1 MSHDSPS
8 STPRDGSILLK
19 GKRPELIEL
28 IAATLHSVKAYD
40 LPAECERLG
49 LATGTGSEAHSSKRV
64 YVRSRLQGLN
74 NDQLL
79 QLGRQVE
86 QDYVSFSLS
95 EFLRLLDDSND
106 GQTVTELTRRSI
118 FKALTDVD
126 LFGELPLVEQL
137 SKLWP
142 LSEMRGAGF
151 EANLEESVIRHCSNN
166 EDWTNAELL
175 EVVGAL
181 SCSRQMFFKLLEAVV
196 SPNARRGKEQSQLVD
211 TLNTFLKADGYHLR
225 PSGSVSG
232 HSAFSVAR
240 ISGGVSGA
248 PKNLIFA
255 STGPKPE
262 IVIQDAIN
270 NDIRIV
276 RNEEHCLV
284 YDRPIH
290 SGVLTKEQMVVWW
303 KDRQGI
309 QDDAEARRS
318 LSQRLMA
325 SLASDGERNVFGVY
339 YRAFKDL
346 REKLPAL
353 IPQVYLHYD
362 PYTLAQLGGV
372 GRLSRQR
379 MDFLL
384 LFSDAGRVV
393 IEVDGSQHFAEDGK
407 PSLARYAE
415 MVAADRDLR
424 LAGYEV
430 YRFGANELTGHGSAE
445 RIETFFRRLLR
456 KHAVVPGAGLA
467 Q

>member
-166 EDWTNAELL
+166 EDWTNTELL

-290 SGVLTKEQMVVWW
+290 SGGLTKEQMVVWW

-407 PSLARYAE
+407 PSLARYAD

>member
-1 MSHDSPS
+1 MSHDSS
-8 STPRDGSILLK
+8 SIATRDASLLLK

-79 QLGRQVE
+79 QLARQVE
-86 QDYVSFSLS
+86 QDHVSFSLS
-95 EFLRLLDDSND
+95 EFLRLLDESND

-118 FKALTDVD
+118 LKALNDVD

-142 LSEMRGAGF
+142 LSEMRGTGF

-181 SCSRQMFFKLLEAVV
+181 NCSRQLFFKLLEAVV
-196 SPNARRGKEQSQLVD
+196 SPNARRGKEQAQLID

-225 PSGSVSG
+225 PSGSISG

-290 SGVLTKEQMVVWW
+290 SSGLTKEHLVAWW
-303 KDRQGI
+303 KDHQGI

-318 LSQRLMA
+318 LFQRLMA
-325 SLASDGERNVFGVY
+325 SLASDGERNIFGVY

-346 REKLPAL
+346 GDRLPAL

-407 PSLARYAE
+407 PSLARYAD

-430 YRFGANELTGHGSAE
+430 YRFGANELTGHGSAG
-445 RIETFFRRLLR
+445 RIEGFFRRLLW
-456 KHAVVPGAGLA
+456 KHAVLPGTGLA

>member
-1 MSHDSPS
+1 MSHNVPS
-8 STPRDGSILLK
+8 STPRDGSPLLK
-19 GKRPELIEL
+19 GKRPDLIEL

-64 YVRSRLQGLN
+64 YVRSRLQGLS

-79 QLGRQVE
+79 QLARQVE
-86 QDYVSFSLS
+86 QDHVSFSLS
-95 EFLRLLDDSND
+95 EFLRLLDESSD
-106 GQTVTELTRRSI
+106 GQAVTELTRRSI
-118 FKALTDVD
+118 LKLLNDMD

-137 SKLWP
+137 SKIWP
-142 LSEMRGAGF
+142 LPEIRGAGF
-151 EANLEESVIRHCSNN
+151 EANLEESVIRHCVNN
-166 EDWTNAELL
+166 DDWTNAELL

-181 SCSRQMFFKLLEAVV
+181 SSSRQLFFKLLEAVV
-196 SPNARRGKEQSQLVD
+196 SPNARRGKEQTQLVE
-211 TLNTFLKADGYHLR
+211 TLNAPLKADGFQLR
-225 PSGSVSG
+225 PSGSISG
-232 HSAFSVAR
+232 YSAFAVCR

-276 RNEEHCLV
+276 KNEEHCLV
-284 YDRPIH
+284 YDRPMQA
-290 SGVLTKEQMVVWW
+290 SGLTKEEMLSWW
-303 KDRQGI
+303 KERQGTE
-309 QDDAEARRS
+309 DESDARRS

-325 SLASDGERNVFGVY
+325 SLASDGERNVFSVY

-346 REKLPAL
+346 GDKLPAL

-393 IEVDGSQHFAEDGK
+393 VEVDGSQHFAEDGK
-407 PSLARYAE
+407 PSLARYAD

-445 RIETFFRRLLR
+445 RIEAFFRRLLR
-456 KHAVVPGAGLA
+456 KHAVLPGPGSAE
-467 Q
+467 

>member
-407 PSLARYAE
+407 PSLARYAD

>member
-1 MSHDSPS
+1 MSHESPN
-8 STPRDGSILLK
+8 STPRDKTILPR
-19 GKRPELIEL
+19 GKRPELIDL
-28 IAATLHSVKAYD
+28 IADTLHSVKAYD

-49 LATGTGSEAHSSKRV
+49 LAAGTGTEAHSSKRI
-64 YVRSRLQGLN
+64 YVRSRLQGLD

-79 QLGRQVE
+79 QLARQVE
-86 QDYVSFSLS
+86 QDHVSFSLS
-95 EFLRLLDDSND
+95 EFLRLLDESND
-106 GQTVTELTRRSI
+106 GQAVTELTRRSI
-118 FKALTDVD
+118 SKALNEVD

-137 SKLWP
+137 SNLWP

-151 EANLEESVIRHCSNN
+151 EANLEESVMRHCSNN
-166 EDWTNAELL
+166 EDWTNAQLL

-181 SCSRQMFFKLLEAVV
+181 TCSRKLFFKLLEAVV
-196 SPNARRGKEQSQLVD
+196 SPNARRGKEQMQLVD
-211 TLNTFLKADGYHLR
+211 TLNAFLKADGYHLR
-225 PSGSVSG
+225 PSGSISG

-240 ISGGVSGA
+240 ISGGVSGS

-284 YDRPIH
+284 YDRPIQA
-290 SGVLTKEQMVVWW
+290 SGLTKEEMLSWW
-303 KDRQGI
+303 KDQQGI
-309 QDDAEARRS
+309 QNDSEARRS

-325 SLASDGERNVFGVY
+325 SLASAGEQNVFGTY

-346 REKLPAL
+346 GDKLPAL

-384 LFSDAGRVV
+384 LFSDAGRIVV
-393 IEVDGSQHFAEDGK
+393 EVDGSQHFAEDGK
-407 PSLARYAE
+407 PSLARYAD

-445 RIETFFRRLLR
+445 RIEGFFRRLLR
-456 KHAVVPGAGLA
+456 KHGFMPGASPA

>member
-142 LSEMRGAGF
+142 LPEMRGAGF

-407 PSLARYAE
+407 PSLARYAD

>member
-1 MSHDSPS
+1 MSHDSPG
-8 STPRDGSILLK
+8 STPRDRALLPR
-19 GKRPELIEL
+19 GKRPELIGL
-28 IAATLHSVKAYD
+28 IADTLHSVKAYD

-49 LATGTGSEAHSSKRV
+49 LAAGTGNEAHSSKRI
-64 YVRSRLQGLN
+64 YVRSRLQGLD

-79 QLGRQVE
+79 QLARQVE
-86 QDYVSFSLS
+86 QDHVSFSLN
-95 EFLRLLDDSND
+95 EFLRLLDESHD
-106 GQTVTELTRRSI
+106 GQAVTELTRRSI
-118 FKALTDVD
+118 LKALNEVD
-126 LFGELPLVEQL
+126 LFGDLPLVEQL
-137 SKLWP
+137 TKLWP
-142 LSEMRGAGF
+142 LTEMRGTGF
-151 EANLEESVIRHCSNN
+151 DGSLEESVIRHCSTND
-166 EDWTNAELL
+166 DWSNAELL

-181 SCSRQMFFKLLEAVV
+181 NCSRTLFFKLLEAVV
-196 SPNARRGKEQSQLVD
+196 SPNARRDKEQTQLVA

-232 HSAFSVAR
+232 HTAFSVAR

-255 STGPKPE
+255 SSGPKPE

-284 YDRPIH
+284 YDRPIQS
-290 SGVLTKEQMVVWW
+290 SGLTKEEMLSWW
-303 KDRQGI
+303 KDQQGI

-318 LSQRLMA
+318 LSQRLMT
-325 SLASDGERNVFGVY
+325 SLASDGERNVFSVY

-346 REKLPAL
+346 GDKLPAL

-393 IEVDGSQHFAEDGK
+393 VEVDGSQHFAEDGK
-407 PSLARYAE
+407 PSLARYADT
-415 MVAADRDLR
+415 VAADRDLR

-445 RIETFFRRLLR
+445 RIEGFFRRLLR
-456 KHAVVPGAGLA
+456 KHGVLPGASLA

>member
-8 STPRDGSILLK
+8 STPRDGSLLLK
-19 GKRPELIEL
+19 GQRPELIEL

-49 LATGTGSEAHSSKRV
+49 LAAGTGSEAHSSKRV

-74 NDQLL
+74 NHQLL
-79 QLGRQVE
+79 QLARQVE
-86 QDYVSFSLS
+86 QDHDSFSLS
-95 EFLRLLDDSND
+95 EFLRLLDESND
-106 GQTVTELTRRSI
+106 GQAVTDITRRSI
-118 FKALTDVD
+118 FKALNDID
-126 LFGELPLVEQL
+126 LFGELSLIEQL

-151 EANLEESVIRHCSNN
+151 EANLEESIRRHCLNN
-166 EDWTNAELL
+166 EDWSNAELL

-181 SCSRQMFFKLLEAVV
+181 ACSRELFFKLLEAVV
-196 SPNARRGKEQSQLVD
+196 SPNARRGKEQTQLVD
-211 TLNTFLKADGYHLR
+211 TLNTFLKADGFQLR
-225 PSGSVSG
+225 PSGSISG
-232 HSAFSVAR
+232 HSAFAVTG

-276 RNEEHCLV
+276 RNEAHCLV
-284 YDRPIH
+284 YNRPIQA
-290 SGVLTKEQMVVWW
+290 SGLTKEQMVAWW

-309 QDDAEARRS
+309 EDDVEARRS

-325 SLASDGERNVFGVY
+325 SLASDGERNVFAVY
-339 YRAFKDL
+339 YREFKSLGD
-346 REKLPAL
+346 KLPAL
-353 IPQVYLHYD
+353 IPQVCLHYD

-393 IEVDGSQHFAEDGK
+393 VEVDGSQHFAEDGK
-407 PSLARYAE
+407 PSLARYAD

-430 YRFGANELTGHGSAE
+430 YRFGSNELTGHGANE
-445 RIETFFRRLLR
+445 RIEMFFRRLL
-456 KHAVVPGAGLA
+456 KKYGMV
-467 Q
+467 